1 MWRGWVACFPLTQ
14 AVCVEWSGVWLETH
28 LWLQTCLCLS
38 WSHEEPRVCVC
49 AAVLMMCS
57 FPVGVCLWHNCR
69 NPSQNLP
76 HSHKATSSSHCI
88 TAHYGFYDL
97 ALQWHRFLQENRFC
111 SGSLLCS
118 FARLLCDFS
127 ECWSRCR
134 VILLTLCLLSA
145 GMNMVSD
152 HRSADMWFVLNQSR
166 ITCDYNQT

>member
-14 AVCVEWSGVWLETH
+14 AVCVEWRLIRNTSLAPDVLVFELISWRAS
-28 LWLQTCLCLS
+28 CVRLCCSPDDVLF
-38 WSHEEPRVCVC
+38 PR
-49 AAVLMMCS
+49 
-57 FPVGVCLWHNCR
+57 GVCLWHNCR

-97 ALQWHRFLQENRFC
+97 ALQWHSFC

-127 ECWSRCR
+127 ECWSLCR
-134 VILLTLCLLSA
+134 VILLMLCLLSA